1 MSANNRANPSCRNGR
16 NWRVRAG
23 RRIQSSVCVAVLVA
37 TLPFASGCT
46 PEMFAGG
53 ALAIS
58 LLSAHLKN
66 TNPPAKPPEPTV
78 SRPARTVYLSQARA
92 SYANDMSGQSNPAT
106 NPHTF
111 SQSERPPVQ
120 ISPVAEALQAYKQM
134 QWKEAS
140 RVLSDAIERKDL
152 SNSELCQAYTLLG
165 AMEYQTGRLQA
176 ARTYFVKAYQHDPEA
191 VPSPELF
198 PPQVIEFYNSV
209 RKRGD
214 R

>member
-1 MSANNRANPSCRNGR
+1 MAF
-16 NWRVRAG
+16 
-23 RRIQSSVCVAVLVA
+23 AV
-37 TLPFASGCT
+37 
-46 PEMFAGG
+46 
-53 ALAIS
+53 
-58 LLSAHLKN
+58 LSAHLNKDGL
-66 TNPPAKPPEPTV
+66 PVRPPEPAI
-78 SRPARTVYLSQARA
+78 SRPVRTVYLSQARA
-92 SYANDMSGQSNPAT
+92 NYANDMSGQSNPAT

-111 SQSERPPVQ
+111 SQSERLTAQ

-140 RVLSDAIERKDL
+140 RVLSDAIGRKDL

-165 AMEYQTGRLQA
+165 AMEYQMGRLQA

-198 PPQVIEFYNSV
+198 PPQVIEFYDSV
-209 RKRGD
+209 RKRWE